1 MVQKIE
7 LCICFFVGNRSVN
20 YFSGMQVKM
29 PVGVLVFCHDGGK
42 YSLNVLF
49 GAPRSISG
57 EIKKKNRLLLRSERL
72 SGGGGGRWRV
82 GMGSG

>member
-1 MVQKIE
+1 M
-7 LCICFFVGNRSVN
+7 R
-20 YFSGMQVKM
+20 M

-57 EIKKKNRLLLRSERL
+57 EIKKKKPLIA
-72 SGGGGGRWRV
+72 
-82 GMGSG
+82 